1 MAKKGGAS
9 LRFSTI
15 LYIYIYIYIYI
26 IYIYYIYIY
35 IYVDSPPLHS
45 QGLSCPDVE
54 KVLREGTRTL
64 PKLVAELPTL
74 LVAPSSTEVLGKA

>member
-1 MAKKGGAS
+1 MAKKGGTS

-15 LYIYIYIYIYI
+15 LYIYIYIY
-26 IYIYYIYIY
+26 YIYILY

-54 KVLREGTRTL
+54 KVLREGTWTL